1 MGDASDEVLLTIGFT
16 AEQIEAIDE
25 WIARC
30 AEPRPTREEA
40 VRQLVTGRLG
50 AEGPHTMIPKL
61 VTGRD
66 IV

>member
-1 MGDASDEVLLTIGFT
+1 MTHSSEGTTLTIGFT
-16 AEQIEAIDE
+16 AEQVGAIDD

-30 AEPRPTREEA
+30 DEPRPSREEA

-50 AEGPHTMIPKL
+50 AEGPRTMIPKL
-61 VTGRD
+61 VSGRD